1 MTTAKRRMANAG
13 KTFFFA
19 THWLK
24 ESVCEDTVIVYNF
37 CRTIDDIADSV
48 PIRPTRETDLQ
59 SVIKALEN
67 EAQSHPLVEPLR
79 PLMQRFPEIQSP
91 LIALVRACME
101 DVPSLQIT
109 DESDL
114 RKYAHGVAGNVG
126 LIMYPLLGG
135 TDPAGRARAA
145 ELGVAMQYTN
155 IARDILEDL
164 SRSRIYLP
172 SAWLSKST
180 ENITRATFD
189 KHEHAIIQ
197 AVERLLEQAKAHY
210 TSGLSGLAY
219 LHPRNRFA
227 ITVAARCYEAIGL
240 RVLRNGKLSRTRAV
254 VPLMQ
259 KALLALKIACSWSR
273 QAKQHVRAR
282 SAMASTVNGATHQP
296 ASKTSAVLQ
305 QTLGPL

>member
-24 ESVCEDTVIVYNF
+24 DSVCEDTVVVYNF
-37 CRTIDDIADSV
+37 CRTIDDIADTV
-48 PIRPTRETDLQ
+48 PVSPTREADLQ
-59 SVIKALEN
+59 SVIQALKN
-67 EAQSHPLVEPLR
+67 DAQSHPLVEPLK
-79 PLMQRFPEIQSP
+79 PLLQRFPEIQLP
-91 LIALVRACME
+91 LIALVRACKE
-101 DVPSLQIT
+101 DCPSLQIE

-114 RKYAHGVAGNVG
+114 RQYAHGVAGNVG

-172 SAWLSKST
+172 SSWLSKSNG
-180 ENITRATFD
+180 NITRATFAD
-189 KHEHAIIQ
+189 HESTIIS
-197 AVERLLEQAKAHY
+197 AVERLLKQAKAHY
-210 TSGLSGLAY
+210 ASGLSGLAY

-240 RVLRNGKLSRTRAV
+240 RVIRNGKLSRTRVV

-259 KALLALKIACSWSR
+259 KALLALKIACVWPR
-273 QAKQHVRAR
+273 QSKQYIRTR

-296 ASKTSAVLQ
+296 ANKTSPVLQ
-305 QTLGPL
+305 QTVGPL